1 MSFSGKFTVNIKIN
15 RIPFETFSLCHLS
28 EPLPMKQRALPQS
41 FWQEPNVTHL
51 QAPAGGLGLAQEPPI
66 RGLPPLN
73 SYMIDSAEYGGHDPV
88 GSSNG
93 YLYDEVTSGLNGLS
107 TSQSLTSLQ
116 TACDEKPLRFGLKY
130 LSFD

>member
-1 MSFSGKFTVNIKIN
+1 
-15 RIPFETFSLCHLS
+15 
-28 EPLPMKQRALPQS
+28 MKQRALPQS

-73 SYMIDSAEYGGHDPV
+73 SYMIDSADYGGHDPV
-88 GSSNG
+88 GGNNG

-116 TACDEKPLRFGLKY
+116 TACDEKSHRFVLKY
-130 LSFD
+130 LSFTCQR

>member
-1 MSFSGKFTVNIKIN
+1 
-15 RIPFETFSLCHLS
+15 
-28 EPLPMKQRALPQS
+28 MKQRALPQS

-73 SYMIDSAEYGGHDPV
+73 SYMIDSADYGGHDPV
-88 GSSNG
+88 GGSNG

-116 TACDEKPLRFGLKY
+116 TACEDKSHRFVLKY
-130 LSFD
+130 LSFFLVNGTVLPGFGVLGFRVLP

>member
-1 MSFSGKFTVNIKIN
+1 MFG
-15 RIPFETFSLCHLS
+15 LDHLS

-51 QAPAGGLGLAQEPPI
+51 QAPAGGLGLAQEPPCI

-73 SYMIDSAEYGGHDPV
+73 SYIIDSADYGGQDPV
-88 GSSNG
+88 RGSNG
-93 YLYDEVTSGLNGLS
+93 YLYDGVTSGLNGLS

-116 TACDEKPLRFGLKY
+116 TACDEKSLRLGLKC
-130 LSFD
+130 LFIDQIQ